1 MILQHKE
8 VLNQGAGSDMKHLLS
23 MKDLDTDKIASLLEE
38 AERISNGQVPELSEK
53 FTAAYLFYEPSTR
66 TKMSFEMAAHRLGV
80 SLLNFVP
87 EHSSTTK
94 GESLY
99 DTVKT
104 LEAIGTDLV
113 VIRHSEDQYYKD
125 LADRISIPLI
135 NAGDGKGEHPTQ
147 SLLDLLTIHQEF
159 GKFNKLNIV
168 ICGDILHSRV
178 ARSNAYALSM
188 LGANVYLS
196 APDIWQDQSLPYE
209 YISMDEAVE
218 ISDVLMLLRVQHE
231 RHGSQ
236 MNWTIE
242 EYHQLYGLTMEREQR
257 MKHHS
262 IIMHPAPVNR
272 GVEIADELV
281 ECDRSRIFKQISN
294 GVLMRMAILYRLL
307 EKGAI

>member
-1 MILQHKE
+1 MILQPNE
-8 VLNQGAGSDMKHLLS
+8 VLHQGAGLTMNHLLS
-23 MKDLDTDKIASLLEE
+23 MKDLNPETINSLIEE
-38 AERISNGQVPELSEK
+38 AELISKGKVPELRKK
-53 FTAAYLFYEPSTR
+53 FTAAYLFFEPSTR
-66 TKMSFEMAAHRLGV
+66 TKMSFEMAAHRLGI

-87 EHSSTTK
+87 EHSSSTK

-113 VIRHSEDQYYKD
+113 VIRHSEDAYYQD
-125 LADRISIPLI
+125 LKDRISIPLI

-168 ICGDILHSRV
+168 IAGDIFHSRV
-178 ARSNAYALSM
+178 ARSNAYALSK

-196 APDIWQDQSLPYE
+196 APDIWQDDSLPYD
-209 YISMDEAVE
+209 YVSMDEAVE
-218 ISDVLMLLRVQHE
+218 MSDVLMMLRVQHE
-231 RHGSQ
+231 RHGSE
-236 MNWTIE
+236 MDWTKE
-242 EYHQLYGLTMEREQR
+242 EYHQMYGLTLEREKR
-257 MKHHS
+257 MKDTS

-281 ECDRSRIFKQISN
+281 ECERSRIFKQISN
-294 GVLMRMAILYRLL
+294 GVFMRMAILYRLL